1 MQEQTQT
8 YSREEGGQS
17 LWWKSLTAQP
27 TRKMVIHPSIV
38 VVHQQWLCFTRK
50 IPRKTLSLAQGDGA
64 TVVVPGE
71 NVHRVIAAIM
81 DEVLLDWYKGR
92 SQLIPMLF

>member
-1 MQEQTQT
+1 MQERPRHT
-8 YSREEGGQS
+8 REKRGGQS

-27 TRKMVIHPSIV
+27 TRKMVIHPSVV

-50 IPRKTLSLAQGDGA
+50 IPRISLAQGDRA
-64 TVVVPGE
+64 TVVVLGE